1 VAIAERYIFPIY
13 LSILFV
19 VIAYLNHL
27 VPLMPGDDYIF
38 QLKIPNKGIIGSEKI
53 SSLADL
59 MDSQVNFYNNY
70 HYRVILHTVLQVL
83 LLLPQYIFDLL
94 NTIVFLILPLLVMRV
109 IPHGRSSN
117 PKLVYLL
124 VFSFIWIFHFA
135 LGRAYFSTTGSLNYC
150 WYLIPQLLF
159 VIELYNRKGNKRNY
173 LFLFLSLLTANGNEN
188 VLLTLCTCVA
198 VIFIYKIIIL
208 KEKPD
213 YVLALSGTI
222 LLIGGVIMLLS
233 PSLQWRIAEQGMDYA
248 GLSNRILEF
257 GKRSCYYLIRCSPL
271 LLILLFGYK
280 RNPLSKLQYYLLF
293 ILIGSSLSMFLAPL
307 YEPRTAIFSFVIF
320 LMLVIS
326 LVDWSAGIRNRLLYI
341 TLGLSLI
348 ISVIRINIFQNVY
361 RYFPDNIALLEK
373 HKGSQSVSLQPQCYS
388 ATSGLV
394 ICEEISD
401 NANFIDN
408 KTLAAY
414 YDIDSV
420 ILDKKYSTAI
430 RKQKFIS
437 KIEQDK
443 NLLSAYDEHKIIDNQ
458 IESIYLKETD
468 IGLEVIC
475 SLRKNVSVPTKST
488 VILRGRKSGVS
499 SHRIIQLFSHKLQL
513 PFLDYLEYQGNHNNE
528 HGSIIELANGQRL
541 FYNHILRPDHYE
553 CFLIS
558 LYDINNHTSV
568 GEVLEFRY

>member
-1 VAIAERYIFPIY
+1 
-13 LSILFV
+13 
-19 VIAYLNHL
+19 
-27 VPLMPGDDYIF
+27 
-38 QLKIPNKGIIGSEKI
+38 
-53 SSLADL
+53 
-59 MDSQVNFYNNY
+59 
-70 HYRVILHTVLQVL
+70 
-83 LLLPQYIFDLL
+83 
-94 NTIVFLILPLLVMRV
+94 
-109 IPHGRSSN
+109 
-117 PKLVYLL
+117 
-124 VFSFIWIFHFA
+124 
-135 LGRAYFSTTGSLNYC
+135 
-150 WYLIPQLLF
+150 
-159 VIELYNRKGNKRNY
+159 
-173 LFLFLSLLTANGNEN
+173 
-188 VLLTLCTCVA
+188 
-198 VIFIYKIIIL
+198 
-208 KEKPD
+208 
-213 YVLALSGTI
+213 
-222 LLIGGVIMLLS
+222 MLLS

-248 GLSNRILEF
+248 GLSNRILEY
-257 GKRSCYYLIRCSPL
+257 GKRLCYYLIRYAPL
-271 LLILLFGYK
+271 LLILLFGYR

-307 YEPRTAIFSFVIF
+307 YEPRTAIFSFIIF

-326 LVDWSAGIRNRLLYI
+326 LVDWSTGIRNRLLYI
-341 TLGLSLI
+341 TLGVSLI
-348 ISVIRINIFQNVY
+348 ISVIRINIFQNVF
-361 RYFPDNIALLEK
+361 RYFPDNIAQLER
-373 HKGSQSVSLQPQCYS
+373 HKGSQIVSLQPQCFS

-408 KTLAAY
+408 KTLAAF

-437 KIEQDK
+437 KIEQDN
-443 NLLSAYDEHKIIDNQ
+443 NLLSTYDEHKIIDNQ

-475 SLRKNVSVPTKST
+475 SLRKNVSVPTRST

-499 SHRIIQLFSHKLQL
+499 SHRIIQLFSYKLQL
-513 PFLDYLEYQGNHNNE
+513 PFLDYLEYQGDHNIEN
-528 HGSIIELANGQRL
+528 GSIIELANGQRL